1 MIKIGGASGFW
12 GDSMTGILQLVNEPG
27 MQYITFDYL
36 AELTMSLLATA
47 KAKNP
52 DMGFCPDF
60 VEMAMKFTLPTL
72 KKKGIRVVSNAGGIN
87 PMACAKA
94 LETLA
99 KGMNIE
105 LKIAVVQGDDV
116 LGFFPEAKAQGI
128 CDMNTSTALPAK
140 WVSANAYLGA
150 FPIAKALALGADV
163 VITGRTVDSALPLGV
178 LIHEFGWNAT
188 DFDRLASGSLA
199 GHLIECG
206 AQATGGLFTDWRT
219 VPDWANIGYPV
230 LECQSDGSFVV
241 TKPANTGGLVSVPV
255 LSEQM
260 LYEVGDPANYI
271 LPDVIC
277 DFSGV
282 QMQQEG
288 GGSEHRIRVS
298 GAKGKPPTAFYK
310 VCATYVDGY
319 RCVANLSIVGV
330 DALEKARR
338 TGEAILARTQRL
350 FTLLGMPDYT
360 ATRIEVMGEEA
371 DFGVNAN
378 PHLNMRETVVRIA
391 VCHPMKQALEIFA
404 REIAPAGTS
413 FSPGTTG
420 SLSAGRPSVAPKVRL
435 FSFLLPKNQVQV
447 QLRLSDETIELPV
460 AEPANTTAIAEG
472 KLLYLSDYPRSL
484 TPDTHVPLIALAYA
498 RSGDKADNSNIGVIA
513 RHSEFLPYI
522 AHALTEESLRKH
534 LGHYVK
540 GRIRVF
546 EVAGINAFNVLLEQA
561 LDGGGLSSLRSDP
574 LGKGMAQILL
584 TLQVA
589 IPVGLLEK
597 AKVDA

>member
-1 MIKIGGASGFW
+1 
-12 GDSMTGILQLVNEPG
+12 
-27 MQYITFDYL
+27 
-36 AELTMSLLATA
+36 
-47 KAKNP
+47 
-52 DMGFCPDF
+52 
-60 VEMAMKFTLPTL
+60 
-72 KKKGIRVVSNAGGIN
+72 
-87 PMACAKA
+87 MACAKA

-116 LGFFPEAKAQGI
+116 LAFFPQAQAQGI
-128 CDMNTSTALPAK
+128 RDMNTGAALPAK

-178 LIHEFGWNAT
+178 LIHEFGWQAD
-188 DFDRLASGSLA
+188 DFDRLACGSLA

-206 AQATGGLFTDWRT
+206 AQATGGLFTDWCT

-230 LECQSDGSFVV
+230 LECQPDGSFVV
-241 TKPANTGGLVSVPV
+241 SKPANTGGLVSVPV

-260 LYEVGDPANYI
+260 LYEVGDPANYV
-271 LPDVIC
+271 LPDVVC
-277 DFSGV
+277 DFTAV
-282 QMQQEG
+282 RMQQEVG
-288 GGSEHRIRVS
+288 CESNRVHVS

-319 RCVANLSIVGV
+319 RCVANLSIVGM
-330 DALEKARR
+330 DALKKARR

-378 PHLNMRETVVRIA
+378 PHWSLRETVVRIA
-391 VCHPMKQALEIFA
+391 VSHPMKQALEIFA

-420 SLSAGRPSVAPKVRL
+420 SLSAGRPSVSPKVRL
-435 FSFLLPKNQVQV
+435 FSFLLPKDQVQV
-447 QLRLSDETIELPV
+447 HLRQSDETFEFPV
-460 AEPANTTAIAEG
+460 AAPASTSTLSQGDLLDLSSYTRPVTA
-472 KLLYLSDYPRSL
+472 
-484 TPDTHVPLIALAYA
+484 DTQVALVELAYA

-522 AHALTEESLRKH
+522 AHALTEENLRNH

-546 EVAGINAFNVLLEQA
+546 EVAGIHAFNVLLEQA

-589 IPVGLLEK
+589 IPVELLEK

>member
-12 GDSMTGILQLVNEPG
+12 GDSITGILQLVNEPG

-47 KAKNP
+47 KSKNP
-52 DMGFCPDF
+52 DMGYCPDF

-72 KKKGIRVVSNAGGIN
+72 KKNGIRVVSNAGGIN
-87 PMACAKA
+87 PMACAQA
-94 LETLA
+94 LASLA

-116 LGFFPEAKAQGI
+116 LGYFSTAQAQAV
-128 CDMNTSTALPAK
+128 CDMNSGAAMPAK

-178 LIHEFGWNAT
+178 LIHEFGWSPE
-188 DFDRLASGSLA
+188 DLDHLASGSLA

-206 AQATGGLFTDWRT
+206 AQATGGLFTDWRS
-219 VPDWANIGYPV
+219 VPDWDNIGYPV
-230 LECQSDGSFVV
+230 LECEPDGSFVL

-260 LYEVGDPANYI
+260 LYEIGDPANYV
-271 LPDVIC
+271 LPDVVC
-277 DFSGV
+277 DFTQV
-282 QMQQEG
+282 HMQQQG
-288 GGSEHRIRVS
+288 DASENRVHVR

-310 VCATYVDGY
+310 VCATYVEGY

-330 DALEKARR
+330 DALAKARR

-350 FTLLGMPDYT
+350 FAMLGMPGYT
-360 ATRIEVMGEEA
+360 ASRIEVLGEEA
-371 DFGVNAN
+371 DFGASAK
-378 PHLNMRETVVRIA
+378 PHGSLRESVVRIA
-391 VCHPMKQALEIFA
+391 VSHPMKQALEIFA

-420 SLSAGRPSVAPKVRL
+420 SLSAGRPSVSPKVRL
-435 FSFLLPKNQVQV
+435 FSFLLPKDQLQVE
-447 QLRLSDETIELPV
+447 LR
-460 AEPANTTAIAEG
+460 IAEEVVVLPAPVSCTAG
-472 KLLYLSDYPRSL
+472 AASEGEHMDLANYPCDQPSD
-484 TPDTHVPLIALAYA
+484 TEVPLLELAYA

-513 RHSEFLPYI
+513 RHPALRPYI
-522 AHALTEESLRKH
+522 AQALAPTRLRAH
-534 LGHYVK
+534 LGHYAK

-546 EVAGINAFNVLLEQA
+546 EVPGIGAFNVLLEQA

-584 TLQVA
+584 TLPVA
-589 IPVGLLEK
+589 VPAELLEK
-597 AKVDA
+597 MKVGS